1 MRLIDADELKA
12 NVNNWYD
19 LVNSFGQTNIQ
30 LSHKDILAKIDNM
43 STIET
48 KPIVYGEWL
57 IYKTY
62 QGGIKEEWLKCSK
75 CGWENALLIPRNFCP
90 NCGAT
95 MKQKRERV
103 E

>member
-43 STIET
+43 PTIET
-48 KPIVYGEWL
+48 KPIIYGEWL
-57 IYKTY
+57 IYKAY
-62 QGGIKEEWLKCSK
+62 QGGIEEKWFQCSK

-90 NCGAT
+90 KCGAD
-95 MKQKRERV
+95 MRKERE
-103 E
+103 EE